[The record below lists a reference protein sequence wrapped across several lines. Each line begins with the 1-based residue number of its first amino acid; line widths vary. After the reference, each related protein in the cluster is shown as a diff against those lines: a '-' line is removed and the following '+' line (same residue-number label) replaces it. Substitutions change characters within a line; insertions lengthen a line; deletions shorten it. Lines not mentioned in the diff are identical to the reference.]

1 MASGMRVDLITAGFP
16 CQDVSV
22 AGQRKGLAGERSGLF
37 WEIIRVARGLRPG
50 WLLLENVPGLFSSHR
65 GRDFGIVLTALDEL
79 GYGVA
84 WTVLDAQYAG
94 LAQRRERVF
103 LVGRLGAPCPPEI
116 LFEPQGVSGN
126 PAPRRE
132 TEAGITGDIAACL
145 NSGGNDG
152 GFRTEPREH
161 LVAHPLLGKPNSS
174 HDESLETIV
183 AHALRSEGAD
193 ASEDGTGRGTPL
205 AVVPIL
211 EVGGGSSSRGDGPN
225 GAGIGEEGDPMFT
238 LQS

>member
-65 GRDFGIVLTALDEL
+65 GRDFGIVLTALDQL

-84 WTVLDAQYAG
+84 WTVLDAQYTG

-103 LVGRLGAPCPPEI
+103 LVGRFGAPCPGEI
-116 LFEPQGVSGN
+116 LFEPEGLSGDS
-126 PAPRRE
+126 PPRR
-132 TEAGITGDIAACL
+132 TA
-145 NSGGNDG
+145 
-152 GFRTEPREH
+152 
-161 LVAHPLLGKPNSS
+161 
-174 HDESLETIV
+174 
-183 AHALRSEGAD
+183 
-193 ASEDGTGRGTPL
+193 
-205 AVVPIL
+205 
-211 EVGGGSSSRGDGPN
+211 GGSVAAPL
-225 GAGIGEEGDPMFT
+225 GAGATDRK
-238 LQS
+238 SVV